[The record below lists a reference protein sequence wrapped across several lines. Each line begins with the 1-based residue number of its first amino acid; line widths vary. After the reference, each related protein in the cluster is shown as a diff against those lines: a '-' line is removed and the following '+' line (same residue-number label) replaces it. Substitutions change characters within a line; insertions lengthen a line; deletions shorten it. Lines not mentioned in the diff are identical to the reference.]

1 MIVHL
6 ARPKALVG
14 LVTLILLISTG
25 CSDSTTDPNT
35 STPVSPGR
43 VDLPYNP
50 DPPKEARLVATLR
63 GDPELDGGCVW
74 LRQGTIEFA
83 VLWPEGFSADFN
95 PVRLYDGDDNLLV
108 QDGETLE
115 LTGSFAAE
123 PTAYQPHRCSIGSEL
138 WLAGRVDRG
147 G

>member
-1 MIVHL
+1 MIVDL

-14 LVTLILLISTG
+14 LVTMILLISTG

-35 STPVSPGR
+35 SAPVSPGR

-50 DPPKEARLVATLR
+50 DPPKEARLVATLV

-95 PVRLYDGDDNLLV
+95 PVRLYDGDDNLLA

-123 PTAYQPHRCSIGSEL
+123 ATAYQPHRCSIGSEL
-138 WLAGRVDRG
+138 WLAGRVDPRG
-147 G
+147 